1 MKPSPSERVWVRRLL
16 AFSLFK
22 RFQKTLIVLIQIN
35 PYNIDARLILQVVNC
50 LKQGGVIIYPTD
62 TVYTLGCSLTNRQAY
77 EKVCKLKNVKPNKA
91 NFSIVCYDLSHI
103 TDFTINVPT
112 AVYKMMK
119 RALPGPYTFI
129 LNGNHS
135 LSKIYGYNKK
145 TIGIRVP
152 DNNIARIIV
161 ESLGAPILSASIK
174 NEDTVLEYITDPNDI
189 YELYQNQVD
198 IVIDG
203 GPGGNIPSTIIDY
216 TGPEPLLIRE
226 GAGANIV

>member
-1 MKPSPSERVWVRRLL
+1 VLL
-16 AFSLFK
+16 
-22 RFQKTLIVLIQIN
+22 QIN
-35 PYNIDARLILQVVNC
+35 PDNIDARLILQVVNC

-62 TVYTLGCSLTNRQAY
+62 TVYTLGCSLTNRKAY
-77 EKVCKLKNVKPNKA
+77 EKVCKLKDVKPNKA

-103 TDFTINVPT
+103 TDFTVNVPT

-119 RALPGPYTFI
+119 RSLPGPYTFI
-129 LNGNHS
+129 LNGNQN
-135 LSKIYGYNKK
+135 LNKIYGYNKK
-145 TIGIRVP
+145 TVGIRVP

-189 YELYQNQVD
+189 YEAYQNLVD

-203 GPGGNIPSTIIDY
+203 GPGGNVPSTIIDY
-216 TGPEPLLIRE
+216 TGPEPLLVRE
-226 GAGANIV
+226 GAGTNVV